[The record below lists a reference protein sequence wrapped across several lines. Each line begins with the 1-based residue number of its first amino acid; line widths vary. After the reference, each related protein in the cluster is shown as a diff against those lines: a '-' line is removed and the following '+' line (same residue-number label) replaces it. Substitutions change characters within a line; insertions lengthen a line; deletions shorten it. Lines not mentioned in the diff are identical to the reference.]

1 MDISYFKM
9 RLLYRVYYL
18 RIIYR
23 LIKEMYFTLSDDKEV
38 HGGERVEDSKGTEVN
53 SRHSAFGVNL
63 AGRSAGADPNFAI
76 LP

>member
-1 MDISYFKM
+1 
-9 RLLYRVYYL
+9 
-18 RIIYR
+18 
-23 LIKEMYFTLSDDKEV
+23 MYFTLSDDKEV
-38 HGGERVEDSKGTEVN
+38 HGGERVEDSKATEVN